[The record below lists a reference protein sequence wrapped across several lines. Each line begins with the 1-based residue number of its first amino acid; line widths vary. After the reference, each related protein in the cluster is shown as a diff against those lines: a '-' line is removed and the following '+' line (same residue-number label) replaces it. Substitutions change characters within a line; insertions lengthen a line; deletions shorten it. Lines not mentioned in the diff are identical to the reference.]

1 VSFQNRH
8 QYRQR
13 IMINLNKNIKQIEE
27 FIQNSIEGFQMENG
41 NPNSIGIYC
50 CPWAGWLTT
59 NFNLDKTLKE
69 TENNC
74 PDFQFVEFDFLEL
87 PEWQEEYENDN
98 PEFEINSQKV
108 EHNHD
113 FGDEKLNELIFSYLK
128 PIISRLKDNNNSDF
142 LIQMLDS
149 NFTELV

>member
-1 VSFQNRH
+1 
-8 QYRQR
+8 
-13 IMINLNKNIKQIEE
+13 MINIDKDIKKIEE
-27 FIQNSIEGFQMENG
+27 SIQDSIEKFKIENG

-59 NFNLDKTLKE
+59 NFNLGKTLNE

-98 PEFEINSQKV
+98 PEFEINGQTIQ
-108 EHNHD
+108 HNHD
-113 FGDEKLNELIFSYLK
+113 SGDEKLNELIFSYLT
-128 PIISRLKDNNNSDF
+128 PIVKELKDKNNSTF
-142 LIQMLDS
+142 LLQMLDS
-149 NFTELV
+149 NFVQVV